1 MELINKYIARGTK
14 KSEEATKAVPLSTV
28 EKTQENKI
36 RKKTTRKQIKII
48 GCGAQCSI
56 RNDVRRNERRS

>member
-36 RKKTTRKQIKII
+36 RKKQQENKL
-48 GCGAQCSI
+48 
-56 RNDVRRNERRS
+56 RSSVAAHSALSEMM